1 MNKAVA
7 RLRAVEAPSGLAE
20 HTYAVARSDEV
31 AEVELEAVPQP
42 REALEETADLLLPL
56 RIHSLGQ
63 DGRRVPA
70 DVLRKGRHHGRD
82 VAAAECFV
90 GAAEQ
95 LDVVLWHLSS
105 S

>member
-7 RLRAVEAPSGLAE
+7 RLRAVEAPSGLADDVD
-20 HTYAVARSDEV
+20 AVARSDEV
-31 AEVELEAVPQP
+31 AEVELEAVPYP
-42 REALEETADLLLPL
+42 CESLEETADCLLAL
-56 RIHSLGQ
+56 RIHSLRQ

-70 DVLRKGRHHGRD
+70 DVLRKGRHHSGD
-82 VAAAECFV
+82 VAAAECFL